1 MNLTLFGLPNSG
13 KTTVFNALTRSAV
26 STATYAS
33 PGQPNVATVKVP
45 DDRVLRL
52 AEMYRPRK
60 VTPADVTYTDLAGFE
75 RGFGRG
81 EGPSGQLLG
90 ILGKADALLA
100 VVRAFPNPDVPHPE
114 STVDPARDL
123 ESLRLELILA
133 DLAIV
138 ERRLERIAAGFHKV
152 KPAERETQ
160 ERERQVLER
169 YREALTAEQPVR
181 EVPIS
186 PTEELQLRSFQFLT
200 AKPLL
205 VLVNLGEEQLPEA
218 AAIEESY
225 RARFGGPGRDVA
237 TLCGKIEME
246 IGQLDPDDAALFL
259 HDLGI
264 AESGLDRVI
273 RLSYDLLGLV
283 SFFTVGEDEV
293 RAWPIRRGLAAPQ
306 AAGTIH
312 TDFERGFIRAEV
324 VRYEELVTAGSW
336 AEARRRGQLRREG
349 KTYQVQDGD
358 VIHFLFNV

>member
-1 MNLTLFGLPNSG
+1 MNLTLFGLPTSG

-26 STATYAS
+26 ATATYSS
-33 PGQPNVATVKVP
+33 PGEPNVATVKVP
-45 DDRVLRL
+45 DERVNRL

-60 VTPADVTYTDLAGFE
+60 VTPADVTYTDLAGFD

-90 ILGKADALLA
+90 ILSKADSLLA

-114 STVDPARDL
+114 GSVDPVRDL
-123 ESLRLELILA
+123 EDLRLELIFA
-133 DLAIV
+133 DLAVV
-138 ERRLERIAAGFHKV
+138 ERRIERIAAGFHKV
-152 KPAERETQ
+152 QPTEREAQ
-160 ERERQVLER
+160 ERERDVLER
-169 YREALTAEQPVR
+169 YREALTAERPVR

-186 PTEELQLRSFQFLT
+186 PLEELQLRSFQFLT

-205 VLVNLGEEQLPEA
+205 VLVNLGEEQLAEA
-218 AAIEESY
+218 TAIEESF
-225 RARFGGPGRDVA
+225 RARFAGPGLDVA

-246 IGQLDPDDAALFL
+246 IGQLDPEDAALFL
-259 HDLGI
+259 QDLGI

-293 RAWPIRRGLAAPQ
+293 RAWPIRRGLVAPQ

-312 TDFERGFIRAEV
+312 SDFERGFIRAEV
-324 VRYEELVTAGSW
+324 VRYEDLMTAGSW
-336 AEARRRGQLRREG
+336 PEARKRGQLRLEG
-349 KTYQVQDGD
+349 KTYQVRDGD